1 VLGGF
6 TVSHND
12 TSKTTLQALRRLVL
26 DEVDNGSL
34 ETSTPRLI
42 LAQEQRLDASAFAD
56 TSLTAKVAMLEN
68 IVSRTHGAWEPDG
81 VTQDEFSG
89 ANTQALSHEQ
99 VADATAPTPPQHSAY
114 EQPVD
119 TLSPEE
125 MAVLRQMISGIIH
138 EELSGAFGEA
148 ITANLRQ
155 LVRREI
161 QTILAQQ
168 GLASQA
174 D

>member
-1 VLGGF
+1 MSN
-6 TVSHND
+6 TETPD
-12 TSKTTLQALRRLVL
+12 TTLQALRRLVL
-26 DEVDNGSL
+26 DDVENAGL
-34 ETSTPRLI
+34 EPSTPRLI
-42 LAQEQRLDASAFAD
+42 LAQDQRSDISAFAD

-68 IVSRTHGAWEPDG
+68 IVSRTHGTWEPDG
-81 VTQDEFSG
+81 VTQDAFSG
-89 ANTQALSHEQ
+89 ANTQALPHEQ
-99 VADATAPTPPQHSAY
+99 VADATAPTSQQSIQD
-114 EQPVD
+114 EPVD

-138 EELSGAFGEA
+138 DELSGAFGEA

-161 QTILAQQ
+161 QSILVEK
-168 GLASQA
+168 GLAPEA

>member
-1 VLGGF
+1 
-6 TVSHND
+6 
-12 TSKTTLQALRRLVL
+12 
-26 DEVDNGSL
+26 
-34 ETSTPRLI
+34 
-42 LAQEQRLDASAFAD
+42 
-56 TSLTAKVAMLEN
+56 MLEN

-81 VTQDEFSG
+81 VTQDAFSG
-89 ANTQALSHEQ
+89 ADTQALLHEQ
-99 VADATAPTPPQHSAY
+99 VADPSAPMPTHSNPD
-114 EQPVD
+114 QQID

-138 EELSGAFGEA
+138 DELSCAFGQA

>member
-1 VLGGF
+1 
-6 TVSHND
+6 
-12 TSKTTLQALRRLVL
+12 VL
-26 DEVDNGSL
+26 DDVENAGL
-34 ETSTPRLI
+34 EPSTPRLI
-42 LAQEQRLDASAFAD
+42 LAQDQRSDISAFAD

-68 IVSRTHGAWEPDG
+68 IVSRTHGTWEPDG
-81 VTQDEFSG
+81 VTQDAFSG
-89 ANTQALSHEQ
+89 ANTQAL
-99 VADATAPTPPQHSAY
+99 
-114 EQPVD
+114 PVD

-138 EELSGAFGEA
+138 DELSGAFGEA

-161 QTILAQQ
+161 QSILVEK
-168 GLASQA
+168 GLAPQA